1 METVFFFWLIFVITT
16 GAVAASKDRSV
27 IGWVL
32 LASVF
37 SFLALLLLVVLPSQK
52 PPVIVIIGDA
62 PPKRVAMPKYYGSAH
77 NLGFRLGKM
86 LRRG

>member
-1 METVFFFWLIFVITT
+1 METVFFFWLIFVIAT
-16 GAVAASKDRSV
+16 GAVAASRDRNV

-37 SFLALLLLVVLPSQK
+37 SFLALLLLIMLPSQK
-52 PPVIVIIGDA
+52 PPVVVIIGHA
-62 PPKRVAMPKYYGSAH
+62 PPKQIAMPKYYGSAH

-86 LRRG
+86 LRRS

>member
-1 METVFFFWLIFVITT
+1 MFSGKNLVGL
-16 GAVAASKDRSV
+16 DRE
-27 IGWVL
+27 GW
-32 LASVF
+32 
-37 SFLALLLLVVLPSQK
+37 ALLLLIMLPSQK
-52 PPVIVIIGDA
+52 PPVVVIIGDA